1 MTVLEGLKEDP
12 GGSKA
17 SKSLLLL
24 LLPPLPSITLR
35 QLSVER
41 LPTSLEPK
49 VQVVPSPLSKRSYR
63 REHCEKARTHQQL
76 NLAHLCHRGEPLV
89 PPSGGEGED
98 GHAFWLKIT

>member
-24 LLPPLPSITLR
+24 LLPSLPSITLR

-63 REHCEKARTHQQL
+63 REHCEKPAHTSDSIWPTSVTEENPSSLPPAEREKTATH
-76 NLAHLCHRGEPLV
+76 
-89 PPSGGEGED
+89 SG
-98 GHAFWLKIT
+98 

>member
-12 GGSKA
+12 GGSNA

-24 LLPPLPSITLR
+24 LLPLPSITLR

-63 REHCEKARTHQQL
+63 REHCEKPTHTI
-76 NLAHLCHRGEPLV
+76 N
-89 PPSGGEGED
+89 S
-98 GHAFWLKIT
+98 F